1 MRFPDTA
8 DSTREDLSALP
19 RHSLQPELLL
29 PPEVFPRGLRT
40 HIAVNHKSKEA
51 ADAVVM
57 TTRSKKKKKLAKRS
71 RQHPD
76 TLAFPWAAG
85 CCPAASPRRFFPKP
99 SWVQMSKARLV
110 VSPATWGGKGR
121 DPSKA
126 APWCWVGSWRDA
138 AIPPRSSHRRPNSCS
153 SGEG

>member
-57 TTRSKKKKKLAKRS
+57 TTRSKKKKIIGKTLAAASRHSCFPLGSWMLPCSQSSPLLSQALVGADVKSAARGQPSHLGREGTRSLESSPVVLGGKLAGRS
-71 RQHPD
+71 NPSPLQPS
-76 TLAFPWAAG
+76 
-85 CCPAASPRRFFPKP
+85 ASQF
-99 SWVQMSKARLV
+99 VQL
-110 VSPATWGGKGR
+110 W
-121 DPSKA
+121 
-126 APWCWVGSWRDA
+126 
-138 AIPPRSSHRRPNSCS
+138 
-153 SGEG
+153 